1 VTVLEAEEHIATSP
15 RASTFH
21 SPTLEMLD
29 ALGVAQPF
37 LARGFT
43 FDRFQFREYGGDVVA
58 EFDLSRLADV
68 TRFPFRLQCPQ
79 DWLAEILLDEVRATG
94 LVEVRFGA
102 RVVDFDQDEHG
113 VRVVAETKAG
123 RETVAGSYLIGADG
137 ARSAVRSALDI
148 SFSGMSYPV
157 RQLQMMTTL
166 DLRRYIPD
174 LCGVTYVLDPD
185 EWFILLRT
193 PPGVWRALVPVPE
206 AFDDDPLAETAW
218 LQDKVRRLVRDP
230 EAPVDVVYRA
240 VYTAHQRVADRYRV
254 GRVLIAGDA
263 AHVNTPFG
271 GMGVNCGIH
280 DAYFLAPLLA
290 RALEDP
296 RDDALDLWA
305 EERRRIAL
313 DYVQTATAKNARD
326 ASLRDEAERRARNE
340 QMRATASD
348 PATARAYVMRSSMM
362 ESILTSR
369 LTALSDLATILK
381 GKTPV

>member
-1 VTVLEAEEHIATSP
+1 
-15 RASTFH
+15 
-21 SPTLEMLD
+21 
-29 ALGVAQPF
+29 
-37 LARGFT
+37 
-43 FDRFQFREYGGDVVA
+43 
-58 EFDLSRLADV
+58 
-68 TRFPFRLQCPQ
+68 
-79 DWLAEILLDEVRATG
+79 
-94 LVEVRFGA
+94 
-102 RVVDFDQDEHG
+102 
-113 VRVVAETKAG
+113 
-123 RETVAGSYLIGADG
+123 
-137 ARSAVRSALDI
+137 
-148 SFSGMSYPV
+148 MSYPV